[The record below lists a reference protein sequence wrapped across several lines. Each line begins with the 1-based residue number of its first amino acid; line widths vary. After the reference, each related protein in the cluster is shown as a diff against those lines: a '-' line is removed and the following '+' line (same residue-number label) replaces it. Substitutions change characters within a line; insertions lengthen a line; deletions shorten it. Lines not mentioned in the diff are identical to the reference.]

1 MKAFPISGNSAWGF
15 ITGTLSDQTDLVDS
29 LDAKQDTLVSGA
41 SIKTVN
47 GNSLLG
53 SGNISISG
61 GGGDQATNSSVA
73 LEIGH
78 TDKGFLNAR
87 LTTTEK
93 LALTAVAGL
102 EVYDTTLN
110 QKSYYNGTSWIN
122 Y

>member
-53 SGNISISG
+53 SGNISI
-61 GGGDQATNSSVA
+61 
-73 LEIGH
+73 GH